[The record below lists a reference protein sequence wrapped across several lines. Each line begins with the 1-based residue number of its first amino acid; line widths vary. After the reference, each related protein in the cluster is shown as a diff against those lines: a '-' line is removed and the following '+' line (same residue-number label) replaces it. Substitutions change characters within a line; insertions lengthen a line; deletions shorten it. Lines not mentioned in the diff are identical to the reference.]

1 VSFWLPESIKS
12 VLAGRW
18 LARGAAPV
26 PVIDGSTPE
35 PAGGVSIDTRAL
47 APGQVFF
54 ALRGEKVDGHAFLDA
69 AAQAGASLAVVDTPD
84 AIPQGA
90 ARFNGRLS
98 VLAVADAPAAL
109 IRLASA
115 WRQSLTSTRVVAIAG
130 SNGKTTTTRLTHAVL
145 SAALKG
151 ASSQKSFNNSI
162 GVPLTMLNAPRSAQ
176 FLICEIGTNAPGEL
190 APLARLVSPDTLVI
204 TSLGREHLEG
214 FGTLEGVAREE
225 TSAILGVRA
234 GGAVIAQA
242 DSALLLEH
250 ARAMIKAAGNGVQL
264 ITFGA
269 SDGADLRITDVR
281 TEPPGPGRASART
294 GFTINGRGRYE
305 VPLPGAHNASNA
317 AAAIAVARRL
327 GLSDEVIAPALAGAR
342 GAEMRLECAV
352 IGGVAV
358 LNDAYNANPDSMLA
372 ALATFAALY
381 PEVPRRVAVLGDMLE
396 LGAQSE
402 RSHREVGEA
411 VGAML
416 RSGALSR
423 AVFVGPMSAHAADSA
438 RAVTGGAAGG
448 AVEQLEALDAASLA
462 SLRAS
467 LEAGDALLLKGSR
480 RMGLERLARALAE
493 NVPTGLPI
501 A

>member
-1 VSFWLPESIKS
+1 MSFWLPESIKS
-12 VLAGRW
+12 VLSGRW

-26 PVIDGSTPE
+26 PAIDGSTPA
-35 PAGGVSIDTRAL
+35 PGGGVSIDTRTL

-69 AAQAGASLAVVDTPD
+69 AAQAGASIAIVDTPD

-98 VLAVADAPAAL
+98 VLAVSDAPAAL

-115 WRQSLTSTRVVAIAG
+115 WRQTLTSTRVVAIAG

-225 TSAILGVRA
+225 TSAILGLRP

-250 ARAMIKAAGNGVQL
+250 ARAMIKAAGNGIQPGGIQL
-264 ITFGA
+264 VTFGA
-269 SDGADLRITDVR
+269 SPEADLRITDVR
-281 TEPPGPGRASART
+281 TEPPSPGRSSART
-294 GFTINGRGRYE
+294 SFTINGRGRYE

-327 GLSDEVIAPALAGAR
+327 GLADEVIAPALASAR
-342 GAEMRLECAV
+342 GAEMRLECTV
-352 IGGVAV
+352 VGGVAV

-372 ALATFAALY
+372 ALDTFAALY
-381 PEVPRRVAVLGDMLE
+381 PQAPSRVAVLGDMLE
-396 LGAQSE
+396 LGEQSE
-402 RSHREVGEA
+402 QAHREIGSA

-423 AVFVGPMSAHAADSA
+423 VVFVGPMSAHAA
-438 RAVTGGAAGG
+438 REAGLAG
-448 AVEQLEALDAASLA
+448 RVEHVESLDASALSALRSTLA
-462 SLRAS
+462 P
-467 LEAGDALLLKGSR
+467 GDALLLKASR

-493 NVPTGLPI
+493 NLPTDQPI